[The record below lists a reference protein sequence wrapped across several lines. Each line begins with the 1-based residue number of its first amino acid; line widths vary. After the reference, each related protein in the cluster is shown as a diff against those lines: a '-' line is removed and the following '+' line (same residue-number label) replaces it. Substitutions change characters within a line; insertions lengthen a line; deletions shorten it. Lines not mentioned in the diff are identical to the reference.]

1 MSKQKFGPDNWLYIL
16 TNAVSNYVN
25 EGGAVEV
32 VEDEEIGSIVIVLNA
47 VEPGDNRLHPDFER
61 LGNWQRNNG

>member
-1 MSKQKFGPDNWLYIL
+1 MSKQKIGRDNWLYIL
-16 TNAVSNYVN
+16 TNAVMNYVN

-32 VEDEEIGSIVIVLNA
+32 IEDEEIASIVIVLNE

-61 LGNWQRNNG
+61 LGNWQSNNG